1 MLSIRLP
8 LRGPAALLLAYLA
21 ACVGLAGCHA
31 RGAKDVPS
39 VGPDILYERAHKSL
53 VSQDYDNAIKIYEA
67 LAARF
72 PFAEQARQGRLD
84 ILYAYYQRRESESA
98 IDAAEQF
105 IRENPTHPRID
116 YAWYIKGLVDF
127 ERIPGRF
134 ERTIGIEVTKHPPT
148 TALKSF
154 NSFRTLVDQ
163 YPKSEYAYDARLRMV
178 YLRNRLA
185 EFEVNVARYY
195 VRRGAYVAAA
205 QRAKQAIEQY
215 DGAPAVRSALEI
227 MISCYERLRLT
238 ELAKQSREVYQANF
252 GATDAAGNATAPP
265 PKKRHWYWPF

>member
-1 MLSIRLP
+1 MLSIPLT
-8 LRGPAALLLAYLA
+8 LRGPAALVLACA
-21 ACVGLAGCHA
+21 AMAAALGGCHSRA
-31 RGAKDVPS
+31 SKDVPS
-39 VGPDILYERAHKSL
+39 VGPDILYQRAHKSL
-53 VSQDYDNAIKIYEA
+53 VSQDYDNAIKVYEA
-67 LAARF
+67 LAARY

-84 ILYAYYQRRESESA
+84 VLYAYYQRRETESA

-134 ERTIGIEVTKHPPT
+134 ERTIGIDVTKRPPT

-154 NSFRTLVDQ
+154 NSFRTLIDQ
-163 YPKSEYAYDARLRMV
+163 YPKSEYAADARQRMI

-195 VRRGAYVAAA
+195 VRRGAYVAAT
-205 QRAKQAIEQY
+205 QRAKTTIEQY
-215 DGAPAVRSALEI
+215 DGAPAVRPALEI
-227 MISCYERLRLT
+227 MIACYDKLRLT
-238 ELAKQSREVYQANF
+238 DLAKQTREVYQANF
-252 GATDAAGNATAPP
+252 GATDASGNLTAPP
-265 PKKRHWYWPF
+265 PKKRHWYWPL